1 MIIKHST
8 MKPEESML
16 VICKNEHVLI
26 YYDEDRQGWSINRS
40 TIKSLGRI
48 SEVCKRI
55 EGFREVAFIT
65 TEPLKEGEHGQ
76 QHSD

>member
-1 MIIKHST
+1 MIIKHSS

-26 YYDEDRQGWSINRS
+26 YYDDERQGWSINRS
-40 TIKSLGRI
+40 TKKALGQT
-48 SEVCKRI
+48 SEVYRRI

-76 QHSD
+76 QHGN